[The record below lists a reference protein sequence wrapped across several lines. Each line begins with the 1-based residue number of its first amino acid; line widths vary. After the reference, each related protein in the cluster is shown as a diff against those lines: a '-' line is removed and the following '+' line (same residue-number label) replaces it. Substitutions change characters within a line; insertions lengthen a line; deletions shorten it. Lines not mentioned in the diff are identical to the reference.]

1 MFITLLDFLLLI
13 FHSIDAEHFCVS
25 SPSNGIIKKKNM
37 KVRLL
42 EMTSKVKAEG
52 LPPNSNSDLVMLYF
66 DKFAEVEDDGVTF
79 ETDQSAIITFT
90 NPEGT

>member
-1 MFITLLDFLLLI
+1 
-13 FHSIDAEHFCVS
+13 
-25 SPSNGIIKKKNM
+25 M

-42 EMTSKVKAEG
+42 EVTSKVKAEG

-79 ETDQSAIITFT
+79 ETDRSAIITFK
-90 NPEGT
+90 NPEGR

>member
-1 MFITLLDFLLLI
+1 
-13 FHSIDAEHFCVS
+13 
-25 SPSNGIIKKKNM
+25 M

-52 LPPNSNSDLVMLYF
+52 LPPNTNSDYLMLYF
-66 DKFAEVEDDGVTF
+66 EKFGEVVDDGVTF
-79 ETDQSAIITFT
+79 ETDQSSIITFK